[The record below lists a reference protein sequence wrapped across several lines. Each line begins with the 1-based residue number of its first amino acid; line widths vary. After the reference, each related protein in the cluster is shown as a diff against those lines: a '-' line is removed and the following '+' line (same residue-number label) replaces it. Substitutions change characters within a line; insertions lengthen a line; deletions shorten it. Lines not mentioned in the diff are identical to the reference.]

1 MSEKNNVIT
10 LYPSNWLFNAG
21 VVGLKILDEL
31 ENINQITFIDGI
43 AEIPSNYFDNILVD
57 QRFFGSE
64 KTLNAAIVGKSKLYP
79 NYINSS
85 RRQDKENLV
94 LYLKSFKRMKPIKEK
109 CNICNN
115 NLGLT
120 SDRKKVLNRV
130 WNKTENDFDVFFSGI
145 REFSNKYNG
154 ELGGASSLF
163 PNGFWNLEHSTYV
176 CPLCSVILIHQH
188 LSTIKLHDYSEIFIN
203 APSFK
208 VMYELNKLVKET
220 FGSGNKLEAR
230 TKRDILATSVIEY
243 TNKIQTSL
251 GIWTGMNIE
260 IVTKKNDVIEFY
272 SLPYNVIKLITD
284 RKIASLLS
292 DLGEYSIYNKI
303 LDENYGGL
311 IDISQKL
318 LKLSTKEQLSTNENN
333 LRNGLLNNWRNQT
346 HLNSTAN
353 KILKLYSLIE
363 DKLRRN

>member
-1 MSEKNNVIT
+1 
-10 LYPSNWLFNAG
+10 
-21 VVGLKILDEL
+21 
-31 ENINQITFIDGI
+31 
-43 AEIPSNYFDNILVD
+43 
-57 QRFFGSE
+57 
-64 KTLNAAIVGKSKLYP
+64 
-79 NYINSS
+79 
-85 RRQDKENLV
+85 
-94 LYLKSFKRMKPIKEK
+94 
-109 CNICNN
+109 
-115 NLGLT
+115 
-120 SDRKKVLNRV
+120 
-130 WNKTENDFDVFFSGI
+130 
-145 REFSNKYNG
+145 
-154 ELGGASSLF
+154 
-163 PNGFWNLEHSTYV
+163 
-176 CPLCSVILIHQH
+176 
-188 LSTIKLHDYSEIFIN
+188 
-203 APSFK
+203 
-208 VMYELNKLVKET
+208 MYELNKLVKET